1 MSTMEKRTMRRMIP
15 TLTAA
20 LLALS
25 AGPALT
31 ADAAEPT
38 AEASAVAS
46 VEPTDL
52 ERVEAPEAGIAMS
65 FPADWNVRVPMA
77 SRESEIRTG
86 PDAEPVYVTTVFM
99 ANAGDGRWCDV
110 DVYGAIP
117 VPLDQHVYSYAGY
130 LQSVYEVDRTITV
143 TETELPVGDALRIDM
158 ADAVRDRV
166 WAMYMFDRVGADGAD
181 PDRFLLTCVADPGTE
196 PYWEAIAESVELLPA
211 VVEEPAA

>member
-1 MSTMEKRTMRRMIP
+1 
-15 TLTAA
+15 
-20 LLALS
+20 
-25 AGPALT
+25 
-31 ADAAEPT
+31 
-38 AEASAVAS
+38 
-46 VEPTDL
+46 
-52 ERVEAPEAGIAMS
+52 
-65 FPADWNVRVPMA
+65 
-77 SRESEIRTG
+77 
-86 PDAEPVYVTTVFM
+86 M

-143 TETELPVGDALRIDM
+143 TETELPVGDAFRIDM

-196 PYWEAIAESVELLPA
+196 PYWEAIADGVELLPA
-211 VVEEPAA
+211 VEAPAA

>member
-1 MSTMEKRTMRRMIP
+1 MIP
-15 TLTAA
+15 TLTAV
-20 LLALS
+20 LLALGTTS
-25 AGPALT
+25 ALA
-31 ADAAEPT
+31 ADAVEPSAEAT
-38 AEASAVAS
+38 AEASS
-46 VEPTDL
+46 ETTTEL
-52 ERVEAPEAGIAMS
+52 QRVEAPEAGIAIS
-65 FPADWNVRVPMA
+65 VPADWNVRVPMA

-196 PYWEAIAESVELLPA
+196 PYWEAVAESVELLPA